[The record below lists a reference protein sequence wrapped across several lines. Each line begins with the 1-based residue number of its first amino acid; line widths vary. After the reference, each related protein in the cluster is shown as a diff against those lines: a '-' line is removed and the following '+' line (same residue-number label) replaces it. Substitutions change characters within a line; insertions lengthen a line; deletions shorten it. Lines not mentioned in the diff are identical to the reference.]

1 MSGPSLPR
9 PLLSAAL
16 ERIAQHIL
24 TRFRSEPGAVAYP
37 EAAGDRTNAEGRT
50 VLQHVLWGSHRFR
63 YLTLEK
69 VRAGEDIEA
78 LQVVMV
84 PDPDYPAPIFG
95 LQVVTHAGPIVWAVV
110 DLSPVRPDGTLDED
124 YEQALAELPPLDF
137 QKVRPLPAWGSIFSR
152 HCLAVHPQDDAEREQ
167 FTERALR
174 LFDLHRELA
183 SGPRRRT
190 PVDMHQAWEQYR
202 MAILAGEQ
210 RRRLLERDFAPDWL
224 ARYAV
229 TALFPPLSATSSLP
243 GNR

>member
-24 TRFRSEPGAVAYP
+24 TRFRSEPGAGAYP
-37 EAAGDRTNAEGRT
+37 EAAVDRTSGEGRT
-50 VLQHVLWGSHRFR
+50 ALQHVLWGSHRFR

-69 VRAGEDIEA
+69 IRVAADTEA

-84 PDPDYPAPIFG
+84 SDPDYPAPIFG

-110 DLSPVRPDGTLDED
+110 DLSPVRPDGTLDEH
-124 YEQALAELPPLDF
+124 YEQALAGLPPLDF
-137 QKVRPLPAWGSIFSR
+137 QKLRPLPAWGRIFSR
-152 HCLAVHPQDDAEREQ
+152 HYLAVHPQNDAEREQ

-174 LFDLHRELA
+174 LFDLHCELA
-183 SGPRRRT
+183 AGPRPGT
-190 PVDMHQAWEQYR
+190 PVDMPQAWDQYR
-202 MAILAGEQ
+202 TAILAGEQ
-210 RRRLLERDFAPDWL
+210 RRRILERDFAPDWL